1 MNKQLIIFLFFLCIS
16 SEMLFSAESE
26 EPPLKRSKMEV
37 GQNLRRSSRI
47 AAKRPRKC
55 DIKELD
61 EKTRTKKQRIAD
73 LRSLGQEEKDARI
86 VQAVQKGSL
95 RNIESLLE
103 ANASPDS
110 RDKEGRSLFFMVASD
125 SYAQN
130 FYKGKY
136 AYNKLVHLDLIKKYP
151 KIIELLLTKGK
162 ADPNAQDERKRT
174 PLLFVA
180 FDCYGN
186 IFCDDP
192 HYDQQLHSASLAS
205 DSQIFTKL
213 LQSKVNPKLRNKY
226 GWNPLHVLMMDCYGK
241 FFNTSPHYS
250 EEFYLECLKINLSRL
265 KELLKYTSP
274 NAKLRKNDQT
284 VLHMIS
290 QDRYYQQF
298 SKKPNFNE
306 EFHLEY
312 LDKNAQFAQALLDAN
327 ANIDAQDADN
337 NRPLHLSCLEDN
349 APMVRLLLKRGTDFT
364 KRNQDGLMPQ
374 HLTAWRDS
382 WESLGLLLQY
392 GADLS
397 AMTMQGD
404 TVLSLVSPRMK
415 SLLQSIKKIGIAKNK
430 LFLACMFK
438 PNSDLVSELIEK
450 NVNINQ
456 TDAEGQTP
464 LMWVVARTTDLNP
477 RIQKASL
484 NVMDL
489 LLKARADT
497 SVEANDGTTV
507 LELGNDEAKKK
518 IRNHNLAQGR
528 QEVFEI
534 LEKELPGE
542 KAYEKNIHELILE
555 LTGTYEPIQ

>member
-26 EPPLKRSKMEV
+26 APPLKRSKMEA
-37 GQNLRRSSRI
+37 GQIPRRSSRI
-47 AAKRPRKC
+47 AKRVREC
-55 DIKELD
+55 DVKELA
-61 EKTRTKKQRIAD
+61 EKTITKKQRIAG
-73 LRSLGQEEKDARI
+73 LRSLGQKEKDTQLE
-86 VQAVQKGSL
+86 QAIQKGSL
-95 RNIESLLE
+95 RDIESLLE

-110 RDKEGRSLFFMVASD
+110 QNKAGWPFIFMVAGD
-125 SYAQN
+125 WYAQD
-130 FYKGKY
+130 FRGKDDY
-136 AYNKLVHLDLIKKYP
+136 DKSVHLGFIEKYP
-151 KIIELLLTKGK
+151 KIMELFLAKGK
-162 ADPNAQDERKRT
+162 ADQNAYQIH
-174 PLLFVA
+174 PLFFVVS
-180 FDCYGN
+180 DCYGRF
-186 IFCDDP
+186 FCSDSC
-192 HYDQQLHSASLAS
+192 YDRDLHSAALDS
-205 DSQIFTKL
+205 DSQILTMLLPSNADPELRDKYGNFLLQVIEWDYYGQYFGSSVNYDKKLHLKYLEIKLACMKKL
-213 LQSKVNPKLRNKY
+213 LNYAN
-226 GWNPLHVLMMDCYGK
+226 
-241 FFNTSPHYS
+241 
-250 EEFYLECLKINLSRL
+250 
-265 KELLKYTSP
+265 P
-274 NAKLRKNDQT
+274 NAKNRKTDEAA
-284 VLHMIS
+284 LHIVS
-290 QDRYYQQF
+290 QDLYKRFVVQ
-298 SKKPNFNE
+298 PNFNE
-306 EFHLEY
+306 EFYLEY
-312 LDKNAQFAQALLDAN
+312 LDKNAQFAQVLLDGKADP
-327 ANIDAQDADN
+327 NIQDAYN
-337 NRPLHLSCLEDN
+337 NTPLHISCLEDN

-364 KRNQDGLMPQ
+364 KRNKDGLMPQ
-374 HLTAWRDS
+374 HLAAQKDS
-382 WESLGLLLQY
+382 LESLGLLLQY

-397 AMTMQGD
+397 ERTIQGE
-404 TVLSLVSPRMK
+404 TVLSLASPQMK
-415 SLLQSIKKIGIAKNK
+415 SLLHLIKKIGIAKNK

-534 LEKELPGE
+534 MEKELPGE